1 MIGKPLTK
9 NTVNVKPLTKN
20 NIFNKL
26 TYTTRTNK
34 VRLANSTINK
44 NKQKIQIILIKLSK
58 RI

>member
-1 MIGKPLTK
+1 MIG
-9 NTVNVKPLTKN
+9 KPLTKN